1 MALRSV
7 TKAHILLGQCVPCL
21 KENTSKFKVKRLE
34 LDKNLLMYFKKDEFI
49 YAHDPDKKCK
59 TGDIVLIEQLQEK
72 KTRLVTHAV
81 KEIVYKFGDIVDP
94 LTGKKCIAGKYRDHI
109 EAVNKVYGETEQGFK
124 YNKAPPRGWQE
135 DKKDFTHVDTYI
147 KYHEDGKDQ
156 PYAV

>member
-1 MALRSV
+1 M
-7 TKAHILLGQCVPCL
+7 
-21 KENTSKFKVKRLE
+21 
-34 LDKNLLMYFKKDEFI
+34 
-49 YAHDPDKKCK
+49 
-59 TGDIVLIEQLQEK
+59 
-72 KTRLVTHAV
+72 